1 MVDRAPRAVTG
12 ARERRRVFATLVVLG
27 IVNHT
32 VLAGA
37 RVAVSLDALALG
49 ASPATVG
56 TLMALFALLPMLLA
70 FRVGRLSDRVGARG
84 PMVAGTAGLLAAT
97 ALPAIVPGF
106 PALFAAATLVGFSF
120 IVFQVALQHV
130 TGEIG
135 EPAKRPKRFAQLALA
150 YSVSGMLGPLVSGL
164 AIDHAGHR
172 AAFALLAAI
181 PLVPLAVLASK
192 RLALPGPAARDE
204 GGPPRGALDLVRHPA
219 MRRILAINALFAIGW
234 DLYTVFVP
242 IVGARLGLSASEI
255 GSVIAVF
262 GLATFVVRFATPWV
276 AARFPET
283 RVLAGALFV
292 AAAAYAAFPFATGAL
307 VLASISFALGLGLGS
322 GQPMVMALLAT
333 RAPPGRMGEAAG
345 LRMSL
350 VQTSAV
356 AVPLA
361 FGALGTTLGLLPVF
375 WGVGALLL
383 GGGVVAR
390 RGA

>member
-1 MVDRAPRAVTG
+1 MTG
-12 ARERRRVFATLVVLG
+12 ARERRRVFATLVILG

-37 RVAVSLDALALG
+37 RIGVSLDALALG

-70 FRVGRLSDRVGARG
+70 VRVGRFSDRVGARI
-84 PMVAGTAGLLAAT
+84 PMLAGTAGLLAAT

-106 PALFAAATLVGFSF
+106 PALFVAATIVGFSF

-135 EPAKRPKRFAQLALA
+135 EPGKRAKRFGLLALA
-150 YSVSGMLGPLVSGL
+150 YSVSGMLGPLVAGF
-164 AIDHAGHR
+164 AIDHGGHR

-181 PLVPLAVLASK
+181 PLVPLAVLSSR
-192 RLALPGPAARDE
+192 RLALPGPA
-204 GGPPRGALDLVRHPA
+204 PRAADAHPHRALDLVRHPA

-234 DLYTVFVP
+234 DLHTVFVP
-242 IVGARLGLSASEI
+242 IFGAHLGLSASEI

-262 GLATFVVRFATPWV
+262 GLATFIVRFTMPWV
-276 AARFPET
+276 AARASET

-292 AAAAYAAFPFATGAL
+292 AAAAYGAFPFATGAL
-307 VLASISFALGLGLGS
+307 TLAAISFALGLGLGS
-322 GQPMVMALLAT
+322 GQPMVMALLST

>member
-1 MVDRAPRAVTG
+1 MTG
-12 ARERRRVFATLVVLG
+12 ARERRRVFATLVGLG
-27 IVNHT
+27 ILNHT

-37 RVAVSLDALALG
+37 RVGVSLDALARG

-56 TLMALFALLPMLLA
+56 TLMALFALLPMLLGLW
-70 FRVGRLSDRVGARG
+70 VGRFSDRVGVRL
-84 PMVAGTAGLLAAT
+84 PMIAGTAVLLAAT
-97 ALPAIVPGF
+97 ALPAIAPGF
-106 PALFAAATLVGFSF
+106 PSLFIAAPIVGFSF

-135 EPAKRPKRFAQLALA
+135 EPAKRAKRFAMLALA
-150 YSVSGMLGPLVSGL
+150 YSVSGMLGPLAAGL
-164 AIDHAGHR
+164 AIDHLGHR
-172 AAFALLAAI
+172 AAFALLAVI
-181 PLVPLAVLASK
+181 PVAVLAVLSSK
-192 RLALPGPAARDE
+192 RLVLPGPTRRDE
-204 GGPPRGALDLVRHPA
+204 AAHPRGTFDLMRHAP
-219 MRRILAINALFAIGW
+219 MRRLLAINALFAIGW
-234 DLYTVFVP
+234 DLHTVFVP
-242 IVGARLGLSASEI
+242 IFGAQIGLSASEI

-262 GLATFVVRFATPWV
+262 GLATFIVRFATPWV

-283 RVLAGALFV
+283 RVLAAALFV
-292 AAAAYAAFPFATGAL
+292 AAGAYVAFPFATGAL
-307 VLASISFALGLGLGS
+307 TLAALSFALGLGLGS
-322 GQPMVMALLAT
+322 GQPTVMALLAT

-361 FGALGTTLGLLPVF
+361 FGAIGTTLGLLPVF

-390 RGA
+390 KGA